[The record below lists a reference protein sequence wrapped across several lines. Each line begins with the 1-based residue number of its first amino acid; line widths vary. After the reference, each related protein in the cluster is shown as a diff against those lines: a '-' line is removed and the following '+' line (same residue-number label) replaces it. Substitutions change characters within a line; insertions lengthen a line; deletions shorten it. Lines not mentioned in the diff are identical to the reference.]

1 MRSKNSPNSPLRL
14 LIAHRFFTVLD
25 RYVINVIDTLLFLW
39 YALQNN
45 VQKHQKKVEIKK
57 AHNIKRGT
65 GKTEFVDE
73 TLNNLIKDIKAHHE
87 KTPFFLRLIPT
98 LVLCA
103 IIWLTL

>member
-1 MRSKNSPNSPLRL
+1 MRSKKSPNTHLRL
-14 LIAHRFFTVLD
+14 SLAHRFLKALD
-25 RYVINVIDTLLFLW
+25 LYLLTVIDTLLYLW

-73 TLNNLIKDIKAHHE
+73 TLNNLIKDIKAHHQ